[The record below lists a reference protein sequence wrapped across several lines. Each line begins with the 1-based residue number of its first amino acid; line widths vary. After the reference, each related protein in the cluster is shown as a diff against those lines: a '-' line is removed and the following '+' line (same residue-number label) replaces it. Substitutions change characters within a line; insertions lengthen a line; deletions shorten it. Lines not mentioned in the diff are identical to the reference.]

1 MRRAWFL
8 LSCLWVCLAATAAMA
23 QDPLQV
29 DPNHYKVEVENDQ
42 VRVLHFHIGPKET
55 SPMHSHPANVL
66 VALTGGHVK
75 VTGADGK
82 ARDITRKAGDVTY
95 RPAEK
100 HTVENLGDKDYESIV
115 VELKH
120 ASAAG
125 KSSKP
130 K

>member
-8 LSCLWVCLAATAAMA
+8 LSCLWVCLAATGAIA
-23 QDPLQV
+23 QDPVQV
-29 DPNHYKVEVENDQ
+29 DASHYKVEVDNDQ
-42 VRVLHFHIGPKET
+42 VRVLRFHLGPKET

-66 VALTGGHVK
+66 VALTDGHIK
-75 VTGADGK
+75 VTSADGK

-95 RPAEK
+95 RPPEK
-100 HTVENLGDKDYESIV
+100 HTVENLGDKEYESIV

-120 ASAAG
+120 ASATG
-125 KSSKP
+125 KSSKG